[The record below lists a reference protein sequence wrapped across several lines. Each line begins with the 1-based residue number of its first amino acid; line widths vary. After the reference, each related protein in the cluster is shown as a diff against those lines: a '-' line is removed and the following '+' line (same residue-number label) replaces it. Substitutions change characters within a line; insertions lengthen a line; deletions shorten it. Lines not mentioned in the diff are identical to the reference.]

1 MAKFHG
7 LSSRCREKAAE
18 MTSWEERRATTWFYK
33 SILAVAIALPGA
45 LSGMGSASAVPFTWD
60 PSQANP
66 PLSAA
71 GSAFTADT
79 VNVTTY
85 LHAIHPPD
93 GSFVLDQLLNVV
105 GFQLNGQPVTS
116 PGFGSTYGLY
126 FRINSTGQ
134 TIGGI
139 TTYNT
144 IDISLMADPGNN
156 DGSISASAT
165 GISFSNIGPTGAA
178 DDLILGTGTLLSGSL
193 AFNPATMVINA
204 HYVES
209 LAPAPGETA
218 FFGTHVLTG
227 LDISLTTPLGAL
239 QTLPPGP
246 DGTFIQLVN
255 GATGQV
261 TAVPE
266 PSSMILLT
274 SGLFALALVRRR
286 RSGSRPTGNCWAGW
300 PAGRDDASEQAS
312 FAIQRWIDFLPFPE
326 FLSRRADITV
336 ARVIVGKP

>member
-1 MAKFHG
+1 
-7 LSSRCREKAAE
+7 
-18 MTSWEERRATTWFYK
+18 MTSWVSDGRRATVKTWLFTA
-33 SILAVAIALPGA
+33 ILAVAFAVPLGKNGVAP
-45 LSGMGSASAVPFTWD
+45 ASAGPFTWD

-66 PLSAA
+66 PLSGA

-79 VNVTTY
+79 INVSTY
-85 LHAIHPPD
+85 LNAIHPPD
-93 GSFVLDQLLNVV
+93 GSFVLNQLLNVV
-105 GFQLNGQPVTS
+105 GFQLNGQPATA

-126 FRINSTGQ
+126 FRIDSTGQ

-144 IDISLMADPGNN
+144 INVSLMADPGNN
-156 DGSISASAT
+156 DGSVSASAT
-165 GISFSNIGPTGAA
+165 GISFSNTGPTGAA

-209 LAPAPGETA
+209 FAPAPGETG
-218 FFGTHVLTG
+218 FFGNSTLTG
-227 LDISLTTPLGAL
+227 LDIHLTTPRGAL

-261 TAVPE
+261 TAIPE
-266 PSSMILLT
+266 PASMMLLA
-274 SGLFALALVRRR
+274 SGLFGLAFVRRR
-286 RSGSRPTGNCWAGW
+286 RARLRPTGAG
-300 PAGRDDASEQAS
+300 P
-312 FAIQRWIDFLPFPE
+312 
-326 FLSRRADITV
+326 
-336 ARVIVGKP
+336 